1 MNFEKVAS
9 IAAVAVAVIAMLG
22 FLWSIKSDIVGVH
35 EAIADV
41 HRDMAGVHQNMG
53 ELTERIAKIEI
64 FVDWFKEQAGS
75 ESLLL
80 SRTKKPS
87 EPESCESG

>member
-1 MNFEKVAS
+1 
-9 IAAVAVAVIAMLG
+9 MLG

-35 EAIADV
+35 GAIADV
-41 HRDMAGVHQNMG
+41 HRDMAGVHRNMG

-80 SRTKKPS
+80 SRIEKPS
-87 EPESCESG
+87 EPESCESR